1 MLPNKNTTFEHLYF
15 NEDGSLKPGTKQYDY
30 YQRLL
35 KKTTDDSYARG
46 VSFVLKDMVERL
58 KFLPLLQVDKFE
70 QLVPLPSYADELQKQ
85 LDAIKIYLTT
95 LKSQI
100 NNRNVPNFREGTRKV
115 ISQVEKFLGLKKD
128 EILDS
133 FIAKDELRKKEAQ
146 KVNEPVQV
154 NEIQETIQKPTS
166 RRGRGTKKFKKE
178 KVFDPTDE
186 LINVTTETL
195 LEEKD

>member
-35 KKTTDDSYARG
+35 KKTSNDSYARG

-70 QLVPLPSYADELQKQ
+70 QLAPLPSYADELQKQ